1 MDIQEV
7 RMATIAMTEQ
17 VAETAFLIFDTESV
31 PDGELL
37 SAVKYPG
44 EQLSAAQSIERA
56 QIEAIE
62 RSWKGSDFLPV
73 TFHIPVSVCVL
84 RAKKDLS
91 LLAMTCLDAPHYRP
105 RNRSEILAGRRI
117 VSSRETRHV

>member
-17 VAETAFLIFDTESV
+17 VAETAFLIFVTESV

-44 EQLSAAQSIERA
+44 E
-56 QIEAIE
+56 
-62 RSWKGSDFLPV
+62 
-73 TFHIPVSVCVL
+73 
-84 RAKKDLS
+84 
-91 LLAMTCLDAPHYRP
+91 
-105 RNRSEILAGRRI
+105 
-117 VSSRETRHV
+117 